1 MRIWGQMRGLP
12 SSLALSQRHRETPGA
27 VGTGDLLALVCR
39 TCCSQPLPADPTS
52 QASLRPPCGVPKP
65 GLGVSFPL
73 PHSGCLSGLQAPAAE
88 NKAAAGGPGP
98 GWDLHTGY
106 LVRPA
111 WSTEPSAGVS
121 DWQLHPPR
129 HPPALSCPRQVQEA
143 CGQSAEG
150 VVQSPRS
157 WLMVLGKE
165 LLVVALREAPK
176 PHVTGNCSDSV
187 NCKVALGWRGP
198 SLTWGK
204 GMCLCACVYCVCECM
219 CV

>member
-1 MRIWGQMRGLP
+1 MHWSAGPVAP
-12 SSLALSQRHRETPGA
+12 SPSLQTP
-27 VGTGDLLALVCR
+27 
-39 TCCSQPLPADPTS
+39 PA
-52 QASLRPPCGVPKP
+52 RPPCSHPVVSLSQALGSVLLSHTAAVSLVSRHLLLRTRLPLGVPA
-65 GLGVSFPL
+65 L
-73 PHSGCLSGLQAPAAE
+73 
-88 NKAAAGGPGP
+88 GP

-111 WSTEPSAGVS
+111 WSTEPSAGVG

-150 VVQSPRS
+150 EGVFQSPLS
-157 WLMVLGKE
+157 WLVVLGKE
-165 LLVVALREAPK
+165 LLVVALREAPR
-176 PHVTGNCSDSV
+176 PHVTGNRSDSV
-187 NCKVALGWRGP
+187 NCKVALGWGGP

-204 GMCLCACVYCVCECM
+204 GMCLCACVYCVCECT